1 MVKVL
6 DHIEYN
12 WIYNVYKSANTTFDM
27 SAIKTLAIDYIK
39 AIKAMVNAFSIG
51 NVKRT
56 VVPENVVTDN
66 ATPAKFLAFTATA
79 GTYAS

>member
-1 MVKVL
+1 MVNVL

-27 SAIKTLAIDYIK
+27 SANKTLAIAYIS
-39 AIKAMVNAFSIG
+39 AIKNMVNAFSIG

-56 VVPENVVTDN
+56 NVPENSVSDLSV
-66 ATPAKFLAFTATA
+66 AKFLAFTTTA
-79 GTYAS
+79 STYAS